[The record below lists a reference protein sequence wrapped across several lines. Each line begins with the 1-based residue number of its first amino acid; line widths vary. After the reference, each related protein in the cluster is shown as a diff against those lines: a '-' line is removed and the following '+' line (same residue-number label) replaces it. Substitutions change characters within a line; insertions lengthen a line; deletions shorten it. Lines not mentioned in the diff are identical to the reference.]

1 MTPRRLCD
9 VLRLLLDAAAVD
21 AALDFAV
28 GRCRERLGELYQS
41 CRALRREVHWYR
53 HAVERFDGRLFWE
66 SQLALLYP
74 RYALS
79 KREWRE
85 FSRLYRVYRRLQN
98 RRWGL
103 PDDAVWY
110 ALPAYAR
117 RGCRSEGL

>member
-1 MTPRRLCD
+1 MECPP
-9 VLRLLLDAAAVD
+9 VVFWVAAEAVA

-28 GRCRERLGELYQS
+28 GRCRERLGELYRS
-41 CRALRREVHWYR
+41 YLSLRIGVRWYR
-53 HAVERFDGRLFWE
+53 EAVERFDGRRFWE

-74 RYALS
+74 RYALA

-85 FSRLYRVYRRLQN
+85 FSRFYRGYRRLQN

-103 PDDAVWY
+103 PDDAEWR

-117 RGCRSEGL
+117 RGCRTHGL

>member
-1 MTPRRLCD
+1 MECPPL
-9 VLRLLLDAAAVD
+9 VFWVAAEAV
-21 AALDFAV
+21 ASALDFAV

-41 CRALRREVHWYR
+41 SRALRREVHWYR

-66 SQLALLYP
+66 SQLALVTA
-74 RYALS
+74 RYDLRV
-79 KREWRE
+79 REYRE

-103 PDDAVWY
+103 PDDARWY

-117 RGCRSEGL
+117 RGYRFEGL